1 MKTFIRIITV
11 LAVLNLTMVS
21 FAPAEHATHEETV
34 ASVDEG
40 LVVIARPPSTEP
52 AARTTGEADIA
63 KGSYDLIYN
72 RKTGEAD
79 NPVKRAYNY
88 IYTQYPSST
97 TKKQASGAGAVLV
110 IPNVEMKDEEFA
122 AIMEDLNVMSR
133 IFDKKLGPQ
142 QELLKTFTRG
152 EKSYF
157 DYMLFPRDKRVT
169 EAIYLG
175 GFGVMFL
182 TSVNFPLLP
191 PPKVEDEK
199 KVEEDVDTVWEQT
212 KQEMTM
218 SKKETQDNFEFY
230 ATDERKWRATSQAIQ
245 QQRQVQVYNAEKVEE
260 LKRTLTKALKHA
272 ANIRSLKGD
281 ELVTVVVKGSAPAA
295 VARITSAKRLDDGQ
309 ILTRVSKTGSGSSS
323 PTFLTVRAKKS
334 DIDAFS
340 KKELDDAEFRKRA
353 QIIIY

>member
-11 LAVLNLTMVS
+11 LTVLNLTMVS
-21 FAPAEHATHEETV
+21 FAPAEYAAHEEAF

-40 LVVIARPPSTEP
+40 LVAIAEPPPTEP
-52 AARTTGEADIA
+52 VTGTTGEADVA
-63 KGSYDLIYN
+63 KG
-72 RKTGEAD
+72 
-79 NPVKRAYNY
+79 VYNY
-88 IYTQYPSST
+88 IYAPFTSPA
-97 TKKQASGAGAVLV
+97 TKKQAGGAGAVLV
-110 IPNVEMKDEEFA
+110 IPSVKMKDEEFT

-142 QELLKTFTRG
+142 QELLSTFTRG
-152 EKSYF
+152 KREYF
-157 DYMLFPRDKRVT
+157 DYAFSPRDKRVT

-175 GFGVMFL
+175 DFGVMFL

-191 PPKVEDEK
+191 PPKVDEEEK
-199 KVEEDVDTVWEQT
+199 KVEEDVDTVWERT

-218 SKKETQDNFEFY
+218 PKRDK
-230 ATDERKWRATSQAIQ
+230 TDEMQLLATSQFIQ

-260 LKRTLTKALKHA
+260 LKRTLTKTLKHA
-272 ANIRSLKGD
+272 ANIRGLKGD

-323 PTFLTVRAKKS
+323 PTFLTIRAKKS

-340 KKELDDAEFRKRA
+340 KKELDDAKFRKRV
-353 QIIIY
+353 QIITY